1 MAAPPAS
8 PVRYDLLTGLRGW
21 QKDAYHEYFRLP
33 RRDFLLVATPGAGKT
48 TYALTVA
55 AELLARREVMFLTI
69 VTPTEH
75 LKHQW
80 AAAAARFGIAIDSAY
95 RNAQG
100 RAGADFAGVAVTYAQ
115 VAAHPALHRQR
126 TENRRTLVI
135 FDEIHHAG
143 DAMSWGDAVKEAFDP
158 ARRRLALTGTPFR
171 SDANPIPFVTYL
183 DEPGG
188 GKRSASDY
196 VYGYGQALEDS
207 VVRPVIFLAY
217 SGEMRWR
224 TRAGDEITATLGTP
238 MTKDQ
243 IAQAWRTALDPAGE
257 WVSRVLEAADKRLT
271 EVRRGMPDA
280 GGLVIAG
287 DHEDARA
294 YAGLLRGLTG
304 KRPVVVLSD
313 DKAASKKISAFAE
326 SDDRW
331 MVAVRMVS
339 EGVDIPR
346 LAVGV
351 YATSVSTALFFAQ
364 AVGRFVRA
372 RRRGETASV
381 FLPSVPV
388 LLSYAAELEA
398 ERDHILRA
406 PGERGEE
413 EDLLAE
419 AQRERNTPDTFDEPA
434 FQALNASAHFDR
446 VLYDGGEFGTAT
458 AAGSPEEED
467 FLGLPGLLDPDQV
480 RTLLRKRQDAQ
491 LAARSQAV
499 TPKAAD
505 LKAATSRP
513 ALPPACGYRF
523 HGLGS
528 RCSLGCLSGG
538 IRVRTCRRRASGQP
552 PGARRA
558 PQGTQRTGRRVE
570 SSHRPAARR
579 HPQQPAPELRRAAS
593 AAGDRR
599 PDPGPHRPDPPLGHL
614 RPLTDAP
621 ARRLDPRFLAPPGQA
636 RRQRA
641 KPDSSRVKPARHA
654 PETHAGTLYRSS
666 SRVVKAP
673 AHCAMKCGCLWG
685 ARSRLGWCGEG
696 SAAGRPCPRRPP
708 TRSRP
713 VSTRSAARAISRRT
727 GRDPPRACRGP
738 SPTRAGLLPD
748 QVSHRTAPRD
758 RSPRPRTGQ
767 RVLLLNP
774 QVVQWTRVRG

>member
-1 MAAPPAS
+1 MTPRPDAADHQRHTERHAPPS
-8 PVRYDLLTGLRGW
+8 PPPGPPPAGEPPAQTVRDDLLPGLRGW
-21 QKDAYHEYFRLP
+21 QKDAYHEYFRTS

-55 AELLARREVMFLTI
+55 AELLARREVLAITV

-80 AAAAARFGIAIDSAY
+80 ARAAAGFGIAIDPSY

-100 RAGADFAGVAVTYAQ
+100 RAGADFTGVAVTYAQ

-126 TENRRTLVI
+126 TQNRRTLVI

-143 DAMSWGDAVKEAFDP
+143 DALSWGNAVTDAFDP
-158 ARRRLALTGTPFR
+158 AQRRLALTGTPFR
-171 SDANPIPFVTYL
+171 SDANPIPFVHYVG
-183 DEPGG
+183 DPGG

-196 VYGYGQALEDS
+196 VYGYGPALEDG

-224 TRAGDEITATLGTP
+224 TRAGDEISATLGTP

-257 WVSRVLEAADKRLT
+257 WVSRVLQAADKRLT

-287 DHEDARA
+287 DHGDARA
-294 YAGLLRGLTG
+294 YASLLRGLTG
-304 KRPVVVLSD
+304 RRPVVVLSD
-313 DKAASKKISAFAE
+313 DKAASRKISAFAG

-364 AVGRFVRA
+364 AVGRFVRV
-372 RRRGETASV
+372 RQRGETASV

-406 PGERGEE
+406 PGEAPE

-419 AQRERNTPDTFDEPA
+419 AQRERDTPDAPLDEPA

-480 RTLLRKRQDAQ
+480 RTLLRTRQAAQ
-491 LAARSQAV
+491 LSARPPGTA
-499 TPKAAD
+499 TPSAPAPGASAPASP
-505 LKAATSRP
+505 LAPRAPGGPTRATSVAPHAPRTPQATP
-513 ALPPACGYRF
+513 AAPAVSRSALAALRKELN
-523 HGLGS
+523 GLVGAWS
-528 RCSLGCLSGG
+528 H
-538 IRVRTCRRRASGQP
+538 RTGQP
-552 PGARRA
+552 HGVIHA
-558 PQGTQRTGRRVE
+558 
-570 SSHRPAARR
+570 
-579 HPQQPAPELRRAAS
+579 ELRRTC
-593 AAGDRR
+593 G
-599 PDPGPHRPDPPLGHL
+599 GPPLPQATADQI
-614 RPLTDAP
+614 RARTDMI
-621 ARRLDPRFLAPPGQA
+621 RRWAL
-636 RRQRA
+636 
-641 KPDSSRVKPARHA
+641 S
-654 PETHAGTLYRSS
+654 
-666 SRVVKAP
+666 
-673 AHCAMKCGCLWG
+673 
-685 ARSRLGWCGEG
+685 
-696 SAAGRPCPRRPP
+696 GR
-708 TRSRP
+708 
-713 VSTRSAARAISRRT
+713 
-727 GRDPPRACRGP
+727 
-738 SPTRAGLLPD
+738 
-748 QVSHRTAPRD
+748 
-758 RSPRPRTGQ
+758 
-767 RVLLLNP
+767 
-774 QVVQWTRVRG
+774 

>member
-1 MAAPPAS
+1 
-8 PVRYDLLTGLRGW
+8 
-21 QKDAYHEYFRLP
+21 
-33 RRDFLLVATPGAGKT
+33 VATPGAGKT

-55 AELLARREVMFLTI
+55 AELLARREVAFLTI

-80 AAAAARFGIAIDSAY
+80 AAAAARFGIAIDPAY

-143 DAMSWGDAVKEAFDP
+143 DALSWGDAVKDAFDP

-196 VYGYGQALEDS
+196 VYGYGPALEDG

-294 YAGLLRGLTG
+294 YAALLRGLTG

-313 DKAASKKISAFAE
+313 DKTASKKISAFASSGE
-326 SDDRW
+326 RW

-351 YATSVSTALFFAQ
+351 YTTSVSTALFFAQ

-372 RRRGETASV
+372 RQRGETASV

-398 ERDHILRA
+398 ERDHVLRA
-406 PGERGEE
+406 AGAAGEE
-413 EDLLAE
+413 DELALAE
-419 AQRERNTPDTFDEPA
+419 ALRERDTPDAPLDEPA
-434 FQALNASAHFDR
+434 FTALNASAHFDR

-458 AAGSPEEED
+458 AVGSPEEED

-491 LAARSQAV
+491 LAAPAPSTPAAPASPAPSTPASPARAAVPQTSSTPQA
-499 TPKAAD
+499 
-505 LKAATSRP
+505 
-513 ALPPACGYRF
+513 PPAVPPVSRQALAALRKDLN
-523 HGLGS
+523 GLVGAWS
-528 RCSLGCLSGG
+528 H
-538 IRVRTCRRRASGQP
+538 RTGQP
-552 PGARRA
+552 HG
-558 PQGTQRTGRRVE
+558 VI
-570 SSHRPAARR
+570 HN
-579 HPQQPAPELRRAAS
+579 ELRRTC
-593 AAGDRR
+593 G
-599 PDPGPHRPDPPLGHL
+599 GPPLPQATADQIRG
-614 RPLTDAP
+614 RIDTI
-621 ARRLDPRFLAPPGQA
+621 RR
-636 RRQRA
+636 
-641 KPDSSRVKPARHA
+641 
-654 PETHAGTLYRSS
+654 
-666 SRVVKAP
+666 
-673 AHCAMKCGCLWG
+673 W
-685 ARSRLGWCGEG
+685 
-696 SAAGRPCPRRPP
+696 
-708 TRSRP
+708 
-713 VSTRSAARAISRRT
+713 AIS
-727 GRDPPRACRGP
+727 GR
-738 SPTRAGLLPD
+738 
-748 QVSHRTAPRD
+748 
-758 RSPRPRTGQ
+758 
-767 RVLLLNP
+767 
-774 QVVQWTRVRG
+774 

>member
-1 MAAPPAS
+1 MPPAPP
-8 PVRYDLLTGLRGW
+8 VRDDLLPGLRGW

-55 AELLARREVMFLTI
+55 AELLARREIASLTI

-171 SDANPIPFVTYL
+171 SDANPIPFVTYT

-196 VYGYGQALEDS
+196 VYGYGPALEDS

-313 DKAASKKISAFAE
+313 DKTASKKISAFAE

-372 RRRGETASV
+372 RQRGETASV

-406 PGERGEE
+406 PGEASEE

-419 AQRERNTPDTFDEPA
+419 AQRQRDTPDTFDEPA
-434 FQALNASAHFDR
+434 FTALNASAHFDR

-480 RTLLRKRQDAQ
+480 RALLRKRQDAQ
-491 LAARSQAV
+491 LASRSKAAAPHAGPHAGGPHAGGPHAGGSQGGGSQAGGSQAGGFQGSGSHAGGSQAGGSHIGGSQ
-499 TPKAAD
+499 AA
-505 LKAATSRP
+505 AHQSA
-513 ALPPACGYRF
+513 
-523 HGLGS
+523 GS
-528 RCSLGCLSGG
+528 R
-538 IRVRTCRRRASGQP
+538 TANPTASSA
-552 PGARRA
+552 PGAPVA
-558 PQGTQRTGRRVE
+558 PGT
-570 SSHRPAARR
+570 AA
-579 HPQQPAPELRRAAS
+579 AAAS
-593 AAGDRR
+593 A
-599 PDPGPHRPDPPLGHL
+599 
-614 RPLTDAP
+614 P
-621 ARRLDPRFLAPPGQA
+621 AAPPVSRQA
-636 RRQRA
+636 LAALR
-641 KPDSSRVKPARHA
+641 KELNGLV
-654 PETHAGTLYRSS
+654 
-666 SRVVKAP
+666 
-673 AHCAMKCGCLWG
+673 G
-685 ARSRLGWCGEG
+685 AW
-696 SAAGRPCPRRPP
+696 
-708 TRSRP
+708 
-713 VSTRSAARAISRRT
+713 
-727 GRDPPRACRGP
+727 
-738 SPTRAGLLPD
+738 
-748 QVSHRTAPRD
+748 SHRT
-758 RSPRPRTGQ
+758 GQ
-767 RVLLLNP
+767 PHGVIHNNLRQTCGGPPLP
-774 QVVQWTRVRG
+774 QATADQIRARIDTIRRWAISGR

>member
-1 MAAPPAS
+1 VAAPPAF

-21 QKDAYHEYFRLP
+21 QQDAYHEYFRLP

-55 AELLARREVMFLTI
+55 AELLARREAMFLTI

-196 VYGYGQALEDS
+196 VYGYGPALENG

-217 SGEMRWR
+217 SGEMHWR

-294 YAGLLRGLTG
+294 YAALLRGLTG

-313 DKAASKKISAFAE
+313 DKAASKKISAFAT

-406 PGERGEE
+406 PGSGESPE

-419 AQRERNTPDTFDEPA
+419 AQRERNTPDTPLDEPA

-491 LAARSQAV
+491 LAARSKAVSSPQA
-499 TPKAAD
+499 TASPKGAD
-505 LKAATSRP
+505 LKAA
-513 ALPPACGYRF
+513 AFAA
-523 HGLGS
+523 GS
-528 RCSLGCLSGG
+528 
-538 IRVRTCRRRASGQP
+538 
-552 PGARRA
+552 
-558 PQGTQRTGRRVE
+558 
-570 SSHRPAARR
+570 PAATDSRSSEI
-579 HPQQPAPELRRAAS
+579 PVTSGAS
-593 AAGDRR
+593 AAMASASMS
-599 PDPGPHRPDPPLGHL
+599 P
-614 RPLTDAP
+614 AP
-621 ARRLDPRFLAPPGQA
+621 AAPPVSRQA
-636 RRQRA
+636 LAALR
-641 KPDSSRVKPARHA
+641 KELNGLV
-654 PETHAGTLYRSS
+654 
-666 SRVVKAP
+666 
-673 AHCAMKCGCLWG
+673 G
-685 ARSRLGWCGEG
+685 AW
-696 SAAGRPCPRRPP
+696 
-708 TRSRP
+708 
-713 VSTRSAARAISRRT
+713 
-727 GRDPPRACRGP
+727 
-738 SPTRAGLLPD
+738 
-748 QVSHRTAPRD
+748 SHRT
-758 RSPRPRTGQ
+758 GQ
-767 RVLLLNP
+767 PHGVIHNNLRQTCGGPPLP
-774 QVVQWTRVRG
+774 QATADQIQARIDQIRRWAISGR

>member
-1 MAAPPAS
+1 VAAPPAS

-21 QKDAYHEYFRLP
+21 QQDAYHEYFRLP

-171 SDANPIPFVTYL
+171 SDANPIPFVTYI

-188 GKRSASDY
+188 SKRSSSDY
-196 VYGYGQALEDS
+196 VYGYGPALENG

-217 SGEMRWR
+217 SGEMHWR

-294 YAGLLRGLTG
+294 YAALLRGLTG

-313 DKAASKKISAFAE
+313 DKAASKKISAFAG

-406 PGERGEE
+406 PGSGESEE

-434 FQALNASAHFDR
+434 FTALNASAHFDR

-491 LAARSQAV
+491 LAARSSGASPQADSL
-499 TPKAAD
+499 KAAD
-505 LKAATSRP
+505 LKAATFAPGSPAAAASRVAEVP
-513 ALPPACGYRF
+513 
-523 HGLGS
+523 
-528 RCSLGCLSGG
+528 
-538 IRVRTCRRRASGQP
+538 VASGASTSTSTSASA
-552 PGARRA
+552 GAA
-558 PQGTQRTGRRVE
+558 A
-570 SSHRPAARR
+570 PAA
-579 HPQQPAPELRRAAS
+579 P
-593 AAGDRR
+593 
-599 PDPGPHRPDPPLGHL
+599 
-614 RPLTDAP
+614 
-621 ARRLDPRFLAPPGQA
+621 
-636 RRQRA
+636 
-641 KPDSSRVKPARHA
+641 
-654 PETHAGTLYRSS
+654 
-666 SRVVKAP
+666 
-673 AHCAMKCGCLWG
+673 
-685 ARSRLGWCGEG
+685 
-696 SAAGRPCPRRPP
+696 
-708 TRSRP
+708 P
-713 VSTRSAARAISRRT
+713 VSRQALAALRKELN
-727 GRDPPRACRGP
+727 
-738 SPTRAGLLPD
+738 GL
-748 QVSHRTAPRD
+748 VGAWSHRTNQPHGVIHNNLRQACGGP
-758 RSPRPRTGQ
+758 P
-767 RVLLLNP
+767 LP
-774 QVVQWTRVRG
+774 QATADQIQARIDQIRRWAISGR

>member
-1 MAAPPAS
+1 VTTPRSDAAETQT
-8 PVRYDLLTGLRGW
+8 VRDDLLPDLRGW
-21 QKDAYHEYFRLP
+21 QKDAYHEYFRLS

-48 TYALTVA
+48 AYALTVA
-55 AELLARREVMFLTI
+55 AELLARREIAFVTV

-143 DAMSWGDAVKEAFDP
+143 DALSWGDAVKEAFDP

-188 GKRSASDY
+188 GRRSASDY
-196 VYGYGQALEDS
+196 VYGYGPALEDG

-217 SGEMRWR
+217 SGEMSWR
-224 TRAGDEITATLGTP
+224 TRAGDELTATLGTP
-238 MTKDQ
+238 MTKDLL
-243 IAQAWRTALDPAGE
+243 AQAWRTALDPAGE
-257 WVSRVLEAADKRLT
+257 WVSRVLEAADRRLT

-294 YAGLLRGLTG
+294 YAALLRGLTG

-313 DKAASKKISAFAE
+313 DKTASKKISAFAT
-326 SDDRW
+326 SGDRW

-398 ERDHILRA
+398 ERDHVLRA
-406 PGERGEE
+406 PGSDGAE
-413 EDLLAE
+413 EDLLLAE
-419 AQRERNTPDTFDEPA
+419 AQRERDTPDAPLGEPA
-434 FQALNASAHFDR
+434 FTALNASAHFDR

-480 RTLLRKRQDAQ
+480 RTLLRQRQAAQ
-491 LAARSQAV
+491 LAAP
-499 TPKAAD
+499 T
-505 LKAATSRP
+505 RP
-513 ALPPACGYRF
+513 AKSSAPTPPAEPSAPTPPAVSRQALAALRKELN
-523 HGLGS
+523 GLVGAWS
-528 RCSLGCLSGG
+528 H
-538 IRVRTCRRRASGQP
+538 RTGQP
-552 PGARRA
+552 HGAIHA
-558 PQGTQRTGRRVE
+558 D
-570 SSHRPAARR
+570 
-579 HPQQPAPELRRAAS
+579 LRRAC
-593 AAGDRR
+593 G
-599 PDPGPHRPDPPLGHL
+599 GPPLPQATADQI
-614 RPLTDAP
+614 RARTDTI
-621 ARRLDPRFLAPPGQA
+621 RR
-636 RRQRA
+636 
-641 KPDSSRVKPARHA
+641 
-654 PETHAGTLYRSS
+654 
-666 SRVVKAP
+666 
-673 AHCAMKCGCLWG
+673 W
-685 ARSRLGWCGEG
+685 
-696 SAAGRPCPRRPP
+696 
-708 TRSRP
+708 
-713 VSTRSAARAISRRT
+713 AIS
-727 GRDPPRACRGP
+727 GR
-738 SPTRAGLLPD
+738 
-748 QVSHRTAPRD
+748 
-758 RSPRPRTGQ
+758 
-767 RVLLLNP
+767 
-774 QVVQWTRVRG
+774 